1 MSPRLA
7 HLCQWL
13 EYNVCCV
20 PCRWFMALRCVVTA
34 EAGEDLI
41 YLATPPHSLPTNM
54 SVSQLQ
60 GWNILTFIGVHFFDA
75 TNQGSVL

>member
-34 EAGEDLI
+34 ETGADLI
-41 YLATPPHSLPTNM
+41 YLAIPASLAAQLIHVNVTATGVEHPH
-54 SVSQLQ
+54 V
-60 GWNILTFIGVHFFDA
+60 
-75 TNQGSVL
+75 